1 MRKERIDQHL
11 PLIYGYDH
19 AGMDRSC
26 RLAFFFT
33 VLKKIVSFSGIAGS
47 YAAGASKRNA
57 STRKPP
63 TKRITRVLRTIG
75 AVMTALM
82 SLTILPGFSDSFVF
96 AQEVAVDDYD
106 VNVRSGPGTEYDV
119 LGTIPYDYT
128 FTPYGLETDAQGRT
142 WYAFS
147 WEGTTGYMLAEYA
160 QQQETEGQEEQAE
173 DTGEVSA
180 VEEVPEE
187 GSDGEPADELTEE
200 ITEELTEYEQV
211 LLETLFAPGHQA
223 GWSGQVQS
231 EAEFEAQLSS
241 FPESYH
247 AGLRAVHAAYPNYR
261 FIADYPGMDFWELVQ
276 AEQGKK
282 VADVLPESFRAMY
295 DESFGYYENY
305 DWDSGEWMMSEGRF
319 TYASDEVIAF
329 YLDPRNFLN
338 TSEIYM
344 FVRQSYSGNTSVD
357 DLRSFLEGTFLA
369 RGYTPNPYDAD
380 DSRLSGDYA
389 AVLMEAAQIS
399 GVNPFVLAT
408 TIFSEQGYSGDS
420 PLAEG
425 YYEANDG
432 TKYISYFNFFNFGAT
447 GSDQDN
453 VIVNGLERA
462 KSEGWTSR
470 YKSIVGGASLYG
482 QNYINNAQDT
492 YYYKNFNV
500 LNGYSSLWHQ
510 YATAVNNSYQAGT
523 IMKEVF
529 ADSTYA
535 ALEFRIPVYENM
547 PSSAAQLPEKSSSQN
562 NYYFADMQ
570 ATGLEPAFTMANRDY
585 TMTVTEDTTLK
596 VSVPKWATYEGSSS
610 YAISPGKTLVRLDVR
625 SQTGYL
631 RSYSV
636 TVTSPVA
643 CTLYIQTNE
652 AERFSIT
659 DSFSGGGRGDAN
671 GDGKLSA
678 LDYIVIKKH
687 IMEVSRILN
696 QTRLTMA
703 DANGD
708 GKVSALDYIAIKNYI
723 MSK

>member
-1 MRKERIDQHL
+1 MPVL
-11 PLIYGYDH
+11 FGCGH
-19 AGMDRSC
+19 AGTDQSR
-26 RLAFFFT
+26 RLAFFFNVFRKAADLCGNAGTFFERTPAKKT
-33 VLKKIVSFSGIAGS
+33 VRSLIPV
-47 YAAGASKRNA
+47 
-57 STRKPP
+57 
-63 TKRITRVLRTIG
+63 VC
-75 AVMTALM
+75 AVMTAVVLL
-82 SLTILPGFSDSFVF
+82 SFWPDAAGSFVY
-96 AQEVAVDDYD
+96 AQELAVDDYD
-106 VNVRSGPGTEYDV
+106 VNVRTGPGTDYDV
-119 LGTIPYDYT
+119 MGTLPYDYT
-128 FTPYGLETDAQGRT
+128 FTPYGLETDEEGRM

-147 WEGTTGYMLAEYA
+147 WGDTTGYMLAEYA
-160 QQQETEGQEEQAE
+160 QQLEPEWQEELPAEVAEEEETERA
-173 DTGEVSA
+173 DT
-180 VEEVPEE
+180 
-187 GSDGEPADELTEE
+187 
-200 ITEELTEYEQV
+200 ITEEFTEYEQV
-211 LLETLFAPGHQA
+211 LLETLFAPGSQA
-223 GWSGQVQS
+223 GWSGQIQS

-261 FIADYPGMDFWELVQ
+261 FIADYPGMDFWELVE

-295 DESFGYYENY
+295 DESFGYFENY

-319 TYASDEVIAF
+319 TYASDEVIAY

-338 TSEIYM
+338 SSEIYM
-344 FVRQSYSGNTSVD
+344 FARQSYSGNLSVD

-380 DSRLSGDYA
+380 DVRLAGDYA
-389 AVLMEAAQIS
+389 QVLMEAAQTS
-399 GVNPFVLAT
+399 GVSPFVLAT

-425 YYEANDG
+425 YYEADDG

-447 GSDQDN
+447 GSDTDD
-453 VIVNGLERA
+453 VIVNGMEWA
-462 KSEGWTSR
+462 KSEGWSSR
-470 YKSIVGGASLYG
+470 YKSIVGGAVLYG

-510 YATAVNNSYQAGT
+510 YATAVNNSYQSGI

-547 PSSAAQLPEKSSSQN
+547 PSSAAQLPESSSSQN
-562 NYYFADMQ
+562 NYYFSDMQ

-585 TMTVTEDTTLK
+585 FMTVTEDTTLR
-596 VSVPKWATYEGSSS
+596 VSVPKWAAYEGSSS
-610 YAISPGKTLVRLDVR
+610 YAISPGKTLIRLDVR
-625 SQTGYL
+625 SQTGFL

-636 TVTSPVA
+636 TVTSPVE
-643 CTLYIQTNE
+643 CTLYIQVGE

-659 DSFSGGGRGDAN
+659 DTFSGGGKGDAN

-687 IMEVSRILN
+687 IMDISRITS
-696 QTRLTMA
+696 QARLTMA

>member
-1 MRKERIDQHL
+1 MRKERTDHNS
-11 PLIYGYDH
+11 PVSFRYDH
-19 AGMDRSC
+19 AGMDQSR
-26 RLAFFFT
+26 RLALFFT
-33 VLKKIVSFSGIAGS
+33 VFKKAAGICGASGSFSGNPLKRKIVS
-47 YAAGASKRNA
+47 AATA
-57 STRKPP
+57 
-63 TKRITRVLRTIG
+63 IC
-75 AVMTALM
+75 AVMTALVL
-82 SLTILPGFSDSFVF
+82 SGSIVY
-96 AQEVAVDDYD
+96 AQELVVDDYD
-106 VNVRSGPGTEYDV
+106 VNVRTGPGTDYGV
-119 LGTIPYDYT
+119 LGTLPYDYT
-128 FTPYGLETDAQGRT
+128 FTPYGLETDEEGRT

-147 WEGTTGYMLAEYA
+147 WGDTTGYMLAEYA
-160 QQQETEGQEEQAE
+160 QETEPVWQ
-173 DTGEVSA
+173 D
-180 VEEVPEE
+180 VPEDAFDAGQNDTDPE
-187 GSDGEPADELTEE
+187 AAGQNDADQDDLDQKDPE
-200 ITEELTEYEQV
+200 IVSEELSEYEQV
-211 LLETLFAPGHQA
+211 LLETLFAPGSQA
-223 GWSGQVQS
+223 GWSGQIQS

-261 FIADYPGMDFWELVQ
+261 FIADYPGMDFWELVK
-276 AEQGKK
+276 AEKGKK

-295 DESFGYYENY
+295 DDSFGYYENY

-319 TYASDEVIAF
+319 TYASDEVIAY

-344 FVRQSYSGNTSVD
+344 FARQSYSGNLSVD

-380 DSRLSGDYA
+380 DVRLAGDYA

-399 GVNPFVLAT
+399 GVSPFVLAT

-447 GSDQDN
+447 GSDHDN
-453 VIVNGLERA
+453 VVVNGMERA

-470 YKSIVGGASLYG
+470 YKSIVGGANLYG

-510 YATAVNNSYQAGT
+510 YATAVNNSYQSGV

-570 ATGLEPAFTMANRDY
+570 ATGLEPNFTMSNRDY
-585 TMTVTEDTTLK
+585 TMTVTGDTTLK
-596 VSVPKWATYEGSSS
+596 VAVPKWASYEGSSS
-610 YAISPGKTLVRLDVR
+610 YAISPGKTVVRLDVR

-636 TVTSPVA
+636 TVTSPVN

-659 DSFSGGGRGDAN
+659 DTFSGGGRGDAN

-687 IMEVSRILN
+687 IMDISRILN
-696 QTRLTMA
+696 QARLNLA

-723 MSK
+723 MSR